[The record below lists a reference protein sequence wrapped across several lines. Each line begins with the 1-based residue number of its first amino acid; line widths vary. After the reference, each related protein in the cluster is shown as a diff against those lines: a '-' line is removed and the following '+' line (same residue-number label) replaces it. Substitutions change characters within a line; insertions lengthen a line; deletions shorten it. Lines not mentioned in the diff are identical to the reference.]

1 MLTLKKERISAIAN
15 AIVEL
20 FLLIN
25 AILTAMG
32 KDPIPFDATATTEML
47 TYIVTIVWSMWVWW
61 RNNNVTRAAVAGQ
74 VTTNTE
80 KELGRKK

>member
-1 MLTLKKERISAIAN
+1 MLKLRNERISAIVSV
-15 AIVEL
+15 IVEV

-32 KDPIPFDATATTEML
+32 KDPIPFDATAATEML
-47 TYIVTIVWSMWVWW
+47 TYIVTIGWSVLCWW
-61 RNNNVTRAAVAGQ
+61 RNQNITRAAVAGQ
-74 VTTNTE
+74 MTTNAE